1 MESKTTE
8 KANRA
13 ARRKRAMEG
22 LGCPGCPIG
31 PSRLKKG
38 ILSGS
43 VRVRPGPGGGQ
54 FGQPEK
60 WKICGQF
67 GQEREIAAGP
77 TLMVTCVA
85 PVGGS

>member
-22 LGCPGCPIG
+22 LSCPGCPLG
-31 PSRLKKG
+31 WESGESPSRLKKV

-60 WKICGQF
+60 WKICGHF
-67 GQEREIAAGP
+67 GQERE
-77 TLMVTCVA
+77 
-85 PVGGS
+85 